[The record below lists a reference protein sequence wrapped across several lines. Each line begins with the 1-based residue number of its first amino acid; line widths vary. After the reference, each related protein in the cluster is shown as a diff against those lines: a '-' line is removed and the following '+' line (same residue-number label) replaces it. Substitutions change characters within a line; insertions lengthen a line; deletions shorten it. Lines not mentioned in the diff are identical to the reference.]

1 MRQTT
6 KNFEKISNFQ
16 MKFHQTRYHLSKDI
30 RQDMESPWSVDFKT
44 TFNFEFMTYS
54 GVEMGCQRYFMI
66 QPKCAKT
73 QKIAKYP
80 RFSSEIP
87 LI

>member
-16 MKFHQTRYHLSKDI
+16 MKFHQTRHHLSKDV
-30 RQDMESPWSVDFKT
+30 RPDMESPGSVDFKT
-44 TFNFEFMTYS
+44 AFIFEFMRYS

-66 QPKCAKT
+66 LQSGKWVDIIDHWSIIDHFA
-73 QKIAKYP
+73 
-80 RFSSEIP
+80 
-87 LI
+87 